1 MTKARTLANF
11 ISDNNEFADGT
22 ISVSEVSGAA
32 PLASPSFTGNVGI
45 GVTPATFYGR
55 ALHVHDTGTAG
66 ANIRLTDSNSGTTG
80 NDGMDI
86 IQINNTSYIINREAG
101 GMNFYTGGELRY
113 TIQGDGTHV
122 FNENSLDNDFR
133 VESDNH
139 THALFV
145 DASTDRVGIKSNS
158 PASDLEVRNPS
169 APATFRLVQSGN
181 GTFTATT
188 TNGSTT
194 LNAVDAG
201 ASLVFSTADTE
212 RMRILSTGDLR
223 TLNDNSTAQSLEF
236 RTGSTAGRGLIKSID
251 RGDSGSVNPMTQLQL
266 MGTGTNNY
274 IGQFKVVLNG
284 SDSYASTN
292 QQNCADFRG
301 DTGLVL
307 NQSGYANLDFRVE
320 SDNNANMIKVDAG
333 ENAVGIG
340 VAPAANY
347 RALSVSDGSTD
358 GAIHIHGENA
368 GIYLGTSYTGGFTN
382 NAAIARARVAGYHI
396 QNSQIGD
403 LCIAPERQSDILFG
417 GVDSAS
423 GSNYDYVRLEAGG
436 TFNVYRSA
444 VFNENSGD
452 YDFRVESNSNANM
465 LKVDAG
471 NDCVGIGT
479 GSPSSSYGLTVRNA
493 KRAALFFKDSSNDGD
508 IMQEITWDTSGF
520 ATRFYVAASGAGAN
534 GAATAMYI
542 GRNNSTNRSIN
553 ASGTINASGS
563 DYAEYMVKADT
574 AGTINKGDVCG
585 IDVNGKLTTVWA
597 DAISFVVKST
607 DPSYVGGDT
616 WFNDEERPNKDE
628 VTAEEYAA
636 FEERLETARA
646 TVDRIAFSGQV
657 PVNVTGATVGDYI
670 VPLQDGTGIT
680 GQAVSNPTFDQYMAA
695 VGKVIAIEDD
705 GRAKIIVKIA

>member
-22 ISVSEVSGAA
+22 ISVAEVSGAA

-236 RTGSTAGRGLIKSID
+236 RTGSTAGRGQIKSID

-444 VFNENSGD
+444 IFNENSGD
-452 YDFRVESNSNANM
+452 YDFRVESNSNTHA
-465 LKVDAG
+465 LFVDAG
-471 NDCVGIGT
+471 TNRIGIQSSDTDTATNFANGIATKSPIGAYSEAVSDLSNSASATIDIPYARIGKGVWEFAFFAYGNGGANQFGCVYHFFVMTNPDDRSYDAVTTRGFT
-479 GSPSSSYGLTVRNA
+479 LSATNSGSNMRITLTNSSGYT
-493 KRAALFFKDSSNDGD
+493 
-508 IMQEITWDTSGF
+508 TSGGK
-520 ATRFYVAASGAGAN
+520 YVFRR
-534 GAATAMYI
+534 M
-542 GRNNSTNRSIN
+542 
-553 ASGTINASGS
+553 
-563 DYAEYMVKADT
+563 
-574 AGTINKGDVCG
+574 C
-585 IDVNGKLTTVWA
+585 
-597 DAISFVVKST
+597 
-607 DPSYVGGDT
+607 
-616 WFNDEERPNKDE
+616 
-628 VTAEEYAA
+628 
-636 FEERLETARA
+636 
-646 TVDRIAFSGQV
+646 
-657 PVNVTGATVGDYI
+657 
-670 VPLQDGTGIT
+670 
-680 GQAVSNPTFDQYMAA
+680 
-695 VGKVIAIEDD
+695 
-705 GRAKIIVKIA
+705 